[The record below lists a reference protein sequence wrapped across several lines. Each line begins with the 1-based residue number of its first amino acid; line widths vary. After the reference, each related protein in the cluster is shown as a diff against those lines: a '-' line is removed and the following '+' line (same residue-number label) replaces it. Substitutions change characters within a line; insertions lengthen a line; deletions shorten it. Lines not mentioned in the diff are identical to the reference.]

1 MASKKDIKGT
11 IIFISFNLMVVL
23 IFLAFFEIL
32 IWFQYSNP
40 SKIPHFARKAFANY
54 YSQIGRNTIQVEAAC
69 AQYNPE
75 LFYLLKP
82 GGCTFENIEFS
93 TPVEINQK
101 GLRDSDEAL
110 DFPEIIF
117 LGDSFTMGWG
127 VNQNEAFPQ
136 IVRAAG
142 KIALNAG
149 VSSFGTVREMI
160 LLKSIASDSLRTV
173 VIQYHATDAAEN
185 FEFIQKNR
193 ILTVSTQARYDS
205 LCQAYNNA
213 KRYYPGKL
221 LGMIGRFLL
230 KDLITSETQ
239 SSRDFHQEATNF
251 LEVLLNSDQ
260 LKLKKIVIF
269 EVGSHNE
276 NSNQFINTL
285 EEIIRSGEYPDY
297 IKDAILL
304 KLENEFLDTD
314 YFILDDH
321 LNAQGHQK
329 LANSLLRFL

>member
-1 MASKKDIKGT
+1 MALKKDTKGT

-23 IFLAFFEIL
+23 IFLAFLEIL
-32 IWFQYSNP
+32 LWFQYSNP
-40 SKIPHFARKAFANY
+40 SKIPSFAKKAFTSY
-54 YSQIGRNTIQVEAAC
+54 YSQVGRNTIQVEAAC
-69 AQYNPE
+69 AQYDPE

-82 GGCTFENIEFS
+82 GFCTFENIEFS
-93 TPVEINQK
+93 TPVEINQM
-101 GLRDSDEAL
+101 GLRDSDKAL
-110 DFPEIIF
+110 GSPEIIF

-136 IVRAAG
+136 LVKATG
-142 KIALNAG
+142 KRALNAG

-160 LLKSIASDSLRTV
+160 LLKSIAKDSLKTV

-185 FEFIQKNR
+185 SEFIRNNNV
-193 ILTVSTQARYDS
+193 LPVSTKARYDS
-205 LCQAYNNA
+205 LCQAYKHD

-221 LGMIGRFLL
+221 VGTIGRFLL
-230 KDLITSETQ
+230 RDLITNRNKDP
-239 SSRDFHQEATNF
+239 RDFHQEAATF
-251 LEVLLNSDQ
+251 LEVLMNFEQ

-269 EVGSHNE
+269 EVGSHNA
-276 NSNQFINTL
+276 NTNQFINAL
-285 EEIIRSGEYPDY
+285 EELVRSGEYPEH
-297 IKDAILL
+297 IKNAILIR
-304 KLENEFLDTD
+304 LENEFLDND